1 MRTPEQIRSYF
12 SGFKH
17 QKITTIIEKEIQV
30 YTINEVDCMIEIA
43 QKQLNHEYLHDF
55 IDWHNDHNPKNYI
68 PNLELENYLQE
79 TSASE
84 MEKLKFDKKT

>member
-1 MRTPEQIRSYF
+1 MRTPEQIRSSF

-17 QKITTIIEKEIQV
+17 QKIITVIEKEIQV

-43 QKQLNHEYLHDF
+43 QKQLKHEYLHDF
-55 IDWHNDHNPKNYI
+55 IDWYNKHYPENYI
-68 PNLELENYLQE
+68 LSSKLRNYLQE

-84 MEKLKFDKKT
+84 RV